1 MLEPTDREILDDQ
14 HARGSTMVAAT
25 SFFIPLSAYPSYR
38 CTYEGFFYSR
48 TDTFWRTHPCC
59 THTCTRNSLKVKF
72 ESPSPPVRSRQR
84 PAAPRPSR
92 LPRHREGGQ
101 PRGEP
106 GRRHRLPGVCREDPP
121 QERNHGQSRQ
131 YEKIIN
137 FFSSRVVGVLLA
149 PSPHGPMGSK
159 VPTAGLCTRNGAS
172 FVLP

>member
-1 MLEPTDREILDDQ
+1 
-14 HARGSTMVAAT
+14 MVAAT
-25 SFFIPLSAYPSYR
+25 SFFIPLSILSMYIRRVFLQPDGHFLAHIPVLH
-38 CTYEGFFYSR
+38 TYLHEKQFKSEIR
-48 TDTFWRTHPCC
+48 IP
-59 THTCTRNSLKVKF
+59 L
-72 ESPSPPVRSRQR
+72 PPVRSRQR